1 MSSHRETVTRCEGS
15 GEITVGL
22 VSEPV
27 CVVITDDGIAEDEV
41 RRRLGNSLPLRIVSW
56 GDQNYLTIIS
66 ALRPAV
72 IVVLGADEG
81 LLQNRCKLVASLF
94 SNLEPTVI
102 SAKIADASEF
112 APELLIE
119 QLGAGTA
126 VQIASLSDLKL
137 P

>member
-1 MSSHRETVTRCEGS
+1 MEP
-15 GEITVGL
+15 

-27 CVVITDDGIAEDEV
+27 CVIITDDNIADDDA
-41 RRRLGNSLPLRIVSW
+41 RRCLGDALPLRMVSW
-56 GDQNYLTIIS
+56 GDKSYLAIIS
-66 ALRPAV
+66 ALRPGV

-81 LLQNRCKLVASLF
+81 LLQDRCKLIASLF

-102 SAKIADASEF
+102 SAKMADASVF
-112 APELLIE
+112 APQLLVE
-119 QLGAGTA
+119 QLGAGAA